1 MTPSVRARWMHGK
14 LLVAQTIA
22 AAINF
27 QFLSLDETEHAKP
40 SKKAKIAD
48 AAIFSEGVIMPRR

>member
-1 MTPSVRARWMHGK
+1 MTPSVSARRMHGK

-27 QFLSLDETEHAKP
+27 QILSLDETEHAKLVE
-40 SKKAKIAD
+40 KKL
-48 AAIFSEGVIMPRR
+48 R